1 MPSSSSMSESPVL
14 VERQG
19 AVGVVTLN
27 RPEKFN
33 CVSRS
38 LAEALHAATHQLEAD
53 PSCRALLLKA
63 NGKHFCTGA
72 DLDEV
77 LAARASRESLRAFLG
92 AGHAALDALEQS
104 RLPVVGAVQGLC
116 LAGGLEITMVCDVVF
131 AATSARFG
139 DQHAQYGLV
148 PGWGGTQR
156 LPRLVGLRR
165 AQHLMFSADRLEP
178 AEAKEWGLVNF
189 VVEDETLVERAMAY
203 AQTLA
208 TRNPESIAA
217 MKSLAHMGLDETLI
231 NGITQEL
238 DCVVNALRTDNVSE
252 GLAAFQERRKPDFK

>member
-1 MPSSSSMSESPVL
+1 MDAPVL
-14 VERQG
+14 VERRG

-27 RPEKFN
+27 RPDKFN
-33 CVSRS
+33 CVSRG
-38 LAEALHAATHQLEAD
+38 LADALLAATRALEAD

-63 NGKHFCTGA
+63 NGRHFCTGA

-92 AGHAALDALEQS
+92 AGHAALNALEAS
-104 RLPVVGAVQGLC
+104 RLPVVGAVQGFC
-116 LAGGLEITMVCDVVF
+116 LAGGLEIMMVCDVVF
-131 AATSARFG
+131 AAPSARFG
-139 DQHAQYGLV
+139 DQHAQYGLI

-165 AQHLMFSADRLEP
+165 AQHLMFSAERLEP
-178 AEAKEWGLVNF
+178 TEAKDWGLVNF
-189 VVEDETLVERAMAY
+189 VVDEEALVEQAMLY

-217 MKSLAHMGLDETLI
+217 MKSLAHVGLDDMLD
-231 NGITQEL
+231 NGLTREL
-238 DCVVNALRTDNVSE
+238 DCVVDALRSDNVSE
-252 GLAAFQERRKPDFK
+252 GLAAFQARRKPVFK

>member
-1 MPSSSSMSESPVL
+1 MDAPIL

-27 RPEKFN
+27 RPDKFN
-33 CVSRS
+33 CVSRA
-38 LAEALHAATHQLEAD
+38 LAEALLAAVRDLQAD
-53 PSCRALLLKA
+53 PACRVLLLKA
-63 NGKHFCTGA
+63 AGKNFCTGA
-72 DLDEV
+72 DLDEI
-77 LAARASRESLRAFLG
+77 LAARTSREGLRAFLS
-92 AGHAALDALEQS
+92 AGHAALDALEAS

-116 LAGGLEITMVCDVVF
+116 LAGGLEIMMVCDVVL
-131 AATSARFG
+131 AASSARFG

-165 AQHLMFSADRLEP
+165 AQHLMFSADWLKP
-178 AEAKEWGLVNF
+178 VEAKDWGLVNF
-189 VVEDETLVERAMAY
+189 VVEDTVLLERAMAY

-217 MKSLAHMGLDETLI
+217 MKSLAHIGLDETLG

-238 DCVVNALRTDNVSE
+238 DRVVNVLRSGNVSE
-252 GLAAFQERRKPDFK
+252 GLAAFQARRKPNFK

>member
-1 MPSSSSMSESPVL
+1 MDAPVL

-27 RPEKFN
+27 RPDKFN
-33 CVSRS
+33 CVSRG
-38 LAEALHAATHQLEAD
+38 LADALLAAVRALEAD
-53 PSCRALLLKA
+53 PACRVLLLKA
-63 NGKHFCTGA
+63 NGRHFCTGA

-77 LAARASRESLRAFLG
+77 LAARASRENLRAFLS
-92 AGHAALDALEQS
+92 AGHAALNALEAS
-104 RLPVVGAVQGLC
+104 RLPVVGAIQGFC
-116 LAGGLEITMVCDVVF
+116 LAGGLEIAMVCDVVF
-131 AATSARFG
+131 AAASARFG

-165 AQHLMFSADRLEP
+165 AQHLMFSAEQLEP
-178 AEAKEWGLVNF
+178 PEAKDWGLVNF
-189 VVEDETLVERAMAY
+189 IVEDDALVEQAMAY

-217 MKSLAHMGLDETLI
+217 MKSLAHVGLDETLD

-238 DCVVNALRTDNVSE
+238 DRVVNVLRSENVSE
-252 GLAAFQERRKPDFK
+252 GLAAFQARRKPNFK

>member
-1 MPSSSSMSESPVL
+1 MDAPIL
-14 VERQG
+14 VEREG

-27 RPEKFN
+27 RPDKFN
-33 CVSRS
+33 CVSRG
-38 LAEALHAATHQLEAD
+38 LADALLAAVRTLESD
-53 PSCRALLLKA
+53 PTCRVLLLKA
-63 NGKHFCTGA
+63 NGRHFCTGA

-77 LAARASRESLRAFLG
+77 LAARASRESLRTFLG
-92 AGHAALDALEQS
+92 AGHAALNALEAS
-104 RLPVVGAVQGLC
+104 RLPVVGAIQGFC
-116 LAGGLEITMVCDVVF
+116 LAGGLEIAMVCDVVF
-131 AATSARFG
+131 AAASARFG

-178 AEAKEWGLVNF
+178 AEARDWGLVNF
-189 VVEDETLVERAMAY
+189 VVEDTALLEQATLY

-217 MKSLAHMGLDETLI
+217 MKSLAHVGLDETLD

-238 DCVVNALRTDNVSE
+238 DCVVNALRSDNVSE
-252 GLAAFQERRKPDFK
+252 GLAAFQARRKPVFK